1 MKSLPP
7 PASLLKQE
15 GETTCAEKSP
25 LLNKEGVGG
34 GRPLPNMVEMS
45 VESGH
50 IHNKS
55 DLKSR
60 RKTLRNEATP
70 AEQQLWRTLQHSQL
84 HGYKFRRQHSV
95 GYYIVDFYCPSERL
109 VVELDGES
117 HFSDEAIEYDRERTA
132 FLNSLNIRVLRF
144 LNTDV
149 FNHLESVCERI
160 IEEIRI
166 PSLPPLAPPKTG
178 GSNPPRK

>member
-1 MKSLPP
+1 MKGLPP
-7 PASLLKQE
+7 PDPLLKQE
-15 GETTCAEKSP
+15 GETTGTDESP
-25 LLNKEGVGG
+25 LLDKEGVGG
-34 GRPLPNMVEMS
+34 GRQLTGIVETAD
-45 VESGH
+45 GAAR

-60 RKTLRNEATP
+60 RKALRNEATP
-70 AEQQLWRTLQHSQL
+70 AERQLWRTLQHSQL

-95 GYYIVDFYCPSERL
+95 GYYILDFYCPSERL
-109 VVELDGES
+109 AVELDGDS

-149 FNHLESVCERI
+149 FTNLESVCERI

-166 PSLPPLAPPKTG
+166 PSLPPLDFKSSPP
-178 GSNPPRK
+178 